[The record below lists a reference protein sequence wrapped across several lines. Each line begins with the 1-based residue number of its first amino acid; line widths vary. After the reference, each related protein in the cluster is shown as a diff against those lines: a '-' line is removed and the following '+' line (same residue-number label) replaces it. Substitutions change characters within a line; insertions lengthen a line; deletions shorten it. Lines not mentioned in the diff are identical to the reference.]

1 MDTDKKYFLSL
12 LTAFLWER
20 PTPPIP
26 TEVSLEEIVR
36 LARLH
41 AVEGIIGYMMR
52 RLPAGRRPE
61 EELQKY
67 FSDAFFS
74 TIKKMTGAA
83 HRAGHMMELLS
94 AAGLPHI
101 CLKGY
106 VVRECY
112 PVPELRTFGDI
123 DLFFKKEDL
132 EAACR
137 AAEGGGYT
145 VSRGNALECSAR
157 RGEEYY
163 EFHAQMVEVE
173 INDSIDLT
181 AYFSDVWK
189 YAVPLSGEYTYTL
202 KPERHLLYLFVHL
215 AKHLCYGGAG
225 VRMFLDIAAFI
236 KAQETLDWEELEAEL
251 TKTGLSRFAGRVLFF
266 CSAWLGL
273 PAPIPVEEMSSAAA
287 ADFLE
292 FVLSGGV
299 FGASDAG
306 EPEVALRRGMREGDT
321 LAGAARKARMRVL
334 FPSYESMRA
343 TYTFIDGKK
352 YLLPLAW
359 GKRALLFFSPKRKR
373 MADRV
378 RALSQT
384 AVDDRLLAQRRL
396 FDALGLK

>member
-1 MDTDKKYFLSL
+1 MNTDEEYFLSL

-20 PTPPIP
+20 PTPLMPP
-26 TEVSLEEIVR
+26 EVSPEEIVR

-41 AVEGIIGYMMR
+41 AVEGIVGYMMR
-52 RLPAGRRPE
+52 RLPPGERVGEA
-61 EELQKY
+61 LQKY

-74 TIKKMTGAA
+74 TIKRMTGAA
-83 HRAGHMMELLS
+83 HRAGQMMELLS

-101 CLKGY
+101 CLKGC

-112 PVPELRTFGDI
+112 PVPELRTFGDV

-157 RGEEYY
+157 RDEEYY
-163 EFHAQMVEVE
+163 EFHARMVEVE

-181 AYFSDVWK
+181 TYFSDVWR
-189 YAVPLSGEYTYTL
+189 YAVPLSGDYTYTL

-266 CSAWLGL
+266 CRAWLGL
-273 PAPIPVEEMSSAAA
+273 PAPIPVEDMPEAAA

-299 FGASDAG
+299 FGASYAG
-306 EPEVALRRGMREGDT
+306 EPEVALRRGMQDGDT
-321 LAGAARKARMRVL
+321 LSGAARRARRQVL

-359 GKRALLFFSPKRKR
+359 GKRALLFFSPKRR
-373 MADRV
+373 QMADRV

-396 FDALGLK
+396 FDSLGLK